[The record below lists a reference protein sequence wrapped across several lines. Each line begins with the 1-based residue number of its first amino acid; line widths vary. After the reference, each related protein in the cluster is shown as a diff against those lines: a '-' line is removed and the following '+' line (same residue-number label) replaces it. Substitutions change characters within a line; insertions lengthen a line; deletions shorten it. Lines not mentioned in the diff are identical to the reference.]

1 MADSNKLEGVVSKMK
16 KLIALVLALVMV
28 LSVTT
33 VFASSP
39 SSDDNKTQVTTKSSS
54 NKATP
59 AAPLMWRIATTEA
72 GNELIEKLNAAL
84 EAGDIST
91 VFPEELAV
99 AAGMIV
105 ADVIS
110 VAVDPKIAE
119 ETSYTAEML
128 NVAGVAK
135 DAKALTLALVDEA
148 WFAGEAKAPADNT
161 VDMTF
166 NADTL
171 KAMAAAANITLVV
184 LVEKA
189 E

>member
-16 KLIALVLALVMV
+16 KLIALVLALAMV
-28 LSVTT
+28 LTMAVA
-33 VFASSP
+33 FASSA
-39 SSDDNKTQVTTKSSS
+39 SGDGNKTQVTTTSG
-54 NKATP
+54 NKKTP
-59 AAPLMWRIATTEA
+59 PAPLMWRIATTEA
-72 GNELIEKLNAAL
+72 ANELIEKLNTAL
-84 EAGDIST
+84 EAGNIST

-99 AAGMIV
+99 AAEMIV

-119 ETSYTAEML
+119 ETSYTAEMI

-135 DAKALTLALVDEA
+135 DAKAQTLALVDEA
-148 WFAGEAKAPADNT
+148 WFTGDAKAPADNT

>member
-1 MADSNKLEGVVSKMK
+1 MK

-28 LSVTT
+28 LSMTT

-39 SSDDNKTQVTTKSSS
+39 STDDNKTQVTTTKTTKSSG

-59 AAPLMWRIATTEA
+59 AAPLMWRIATTDA

-135 DAKALTLALVDEA
+135 DAKAQTLALVDEA

>member
-1 MADSNKLEGVVSKMK
+1 MK

-28 LSVTT
+28 LSMTT

-39 SSDDNKTQVTTKSSS
+39 STDDNKTQVTTTKTTKSSG
-54 NKATP
+54 NKVTP
-59 AAPLMWRIATTEA
+59 PTPLMWRIATTDA

-135 DAKALTLALVDEA
+135 DAKAQTLALVDEA

-184 LVEKA
+184 LVERA

>member
-1 MADSNKLEGVVSKMK
+1 MK

-28 LSVTT
+28 LTMTAAFAGGS
-33 VFASSP
+33 ASS
-39 SSDDNKTQVTTKSSS
+39 DGNKTQVTTTDSGK
-54 NKATP
+54 NNNPTP
-59 AAPLMWRIATTEA
+59 PAPLMWRIANTDA
-72 GNELIEKLNAAL
+72 ANEMIEKLNAAL
-84 EAGDIST
+84 EGEGIAT
-91 VFPEELAV
+91 VFPAELEV
-99 AAGMIV
+99 APEMIV

-119 ETSYTAEML
+119 ETSYTAEMI

-135 DAKALTLALVDEA
+135 DAKAQALALVDEA
-148 WFAGEAKAPADNT
+148 WFAGSATTPDDNT

-166 NADTL
+166 GAETL
-171 KAMAAAANITLVV
+171 KAMAEAANITLIV

>member
-28 LSVTT
+28 LSMTT

-39 SSDDNKTQVTTKSSS
+39 SSDGNKTQVTTKSS
-54 NKATP
+54 NKVTP
-59 AAPLMWRIATTEA
+59 AAPLMWRIATTDA
-72 GNELIEKLNAAL
+72 GNEVIEKLNAAL

-135 DAKALTLALVDEA
+135 DAKAQTLALVDEA

-171 KAMAAAANITLVV
+171 KAMAEAANITLVV

>member
-1 MADSNKLEGVVSKMK
+1 MK

-33 VFASSP
+33 VFASDSP
-39 SSDDNKTQVTTKSSS
+39 KTDENKTQVMPPEKTTTKSSS
-54 NKATP
+54 SKVTTP
-59 AAPLMWRIATTEA
+59 APLMWRIATTDA

-99 AAGMIV
+99 AAGMIC

-119 ETSYTAEML
+119 ETTYTAEML

-171 KAMAAAANITLVV
+171 KAMAEAANITLVV

>member
-1 MADSNKLEGVVSKMK
+1 MK

-28 LSVTT
+28 LTMTAAFAANSPKTTTKTT
-33 VFASSP
+33 VT
-39 SSDDNKTQVTTKSSS
+39 NKT
-54 NKATP
+54 TP
-59 AAPLMWRIATTEA
+59 AAPLMWRIAATEA
-72 GNELIEKLNAAL
+72 ANELVEKLNAAL
-84 EAGDIST
+84 EAGDVST
-91 VFPEELAV
+91 VFPEDLAV

-119 ETSYTAEML
+119 ETSYTAEMI

-135 DAKALTLALVDEA
+135 DAKAQTLALVDEA

-171 KAMAAAANITLVV
+171 KAMAEASNITLVV
-184 LVEKA
+184 MVEKA

>member
-1 MADSNKLEGVVSKMK
+1 MK

-28 LSVTT
+28 LSMTT
-33 VFASSP
+33 VFAAGSGNVNT
-39 SSDDNKTQVTTKSSS
+39 NKTQVTTT
-54 NKATP
+54 KA
-59 AAPLMWRIATTEA
+59 ASAPLMWRIAATDA
-72 GNELIEKLNAAL
+72 ANELLEKLNAAL
-84 EAGDIST
+84 EAGSAVT
-91 VFPEELAV
+91 VFPEDLNV
-99 AAGMIV
+99 ADGMIV
-105 ADVIS
+105 ADLIS

-119 ETSYTAEML
+119 ETSYTAEMI
-128 NVAGVAK
+128 NVAGVVK
-135 DAKALTLALVDEA
+135 DAKALALALVDEA

-171 KAMAAAANITLVV
+171 KAMAEAANITLVV

>member
-1 MADSNKLEGVVSKMK
+1 MSSRKLTQINGRGCIQMK

-28 LSVTT
+28 LSMTT
-33 VFASSP
+33 VFAAGSGNVNT
-39 SSDDNKTQVTTKSSS
+39 NKTQVTTTTS
-54 NKATP
+54 
-59 AAPLMWRIATTEA
+59 APLMWRIAATDA
-72 GNELIEKLNAAL
+72 ANELLEKLNAAL
-84 EAGDIST
+84 EAGSAAT
-91 VFPEELAV
+91 VFPEDLSV
-99 AAGMIV
+99 ADGMIV
-105 ADVIS
+105 ADLIS

-119 ETSYTAEML
+119 ETSYTAEMI

-135 DAKALTLALVDEA
+135 DAKALALALVDEA

-171 KAMAAAANITLVV
+171 KAMAEAANITLVV

>member
-1 MADSNKLEGVVSKMK
+1 MK

-28 LSVTT
+28 LTMTAAFAANSPKTTTKTTVTT
-33 VFASSP
+33 TAS
-39 SSDDNKTQVTTKSSS
+39 
-54 NKATP
+54 
-59 AAPLMWRIATTEA
+59 APLMWRIAATDA
-72 GNELIEKLNAAL
+72 ANEMVEKLNAAL

-99 AAGMIV
+99 AAEMIV

-119 ETSYTAEML
+119 ETSYTAEMI

-135 DAKALTLALVDEA
+135 DAKAQTLALVDEA

-171 KAMAAAANITLVV
+171 KAMAEASNITLVV
-184 LVEKA
+184 MVEKA